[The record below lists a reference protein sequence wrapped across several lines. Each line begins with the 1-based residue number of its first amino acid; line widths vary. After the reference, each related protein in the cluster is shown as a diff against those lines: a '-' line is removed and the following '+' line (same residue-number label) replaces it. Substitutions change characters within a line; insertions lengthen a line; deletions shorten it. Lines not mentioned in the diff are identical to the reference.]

1 MDSNYERIIEKI
13 SRVSNLGKE
22 EIESKINTKQQK
34 ISGLISKEGA
44 AQIVA
49 AELNVNLDGEKSKIN
64 EIVSGMRK
72 VNTVGKVINIF
83 PVRTFTRNGQES
95 KVANMFIADDT
106 SNMKVVLWDTNHI
119 GLIETGKIAENSVV
133 EISNAS
139 SRGNEVHLG
148 SFSEIKL
155 SDENFE
161 NIVTEKI
168 FSERNI
174 EGLEMSDN
182 VKIRAFIVQAFEP
195 RSFNVCL
202 DCKKKVTPEGEN
214 FVCVE
219 HGKVVPEKRFL
230 MNVVLDDGT
239 STIRAVL
246 FHENVSKLGVP
257 NNEEMSI
264 EQRNEL
270 LGKEMN
276 FLGAVRLNKFFNN
289 LEFIIEDVEEI
300 NVDNLIMK
308 LEK

>member
-13 SRVSNLGKE
+13 CRVSSLKKE
-22 EIESKINTKQQK
+22 EIENRINDKQQK

-44 AQIVA
+44 AQIIA
-49 AELNVNLDGEKSKIN
+49 AELGINLDGEKSKIN
-64 EIVSGMRK
+64 EIVSGMKK

-83 PVRTFTRNGQES
+83 PIRTFTRNGQES

-119 GLIETGKIAENSVV
+119 NLIETGKIGENSVV

-161 NIVTEKI
+161 NVITEKS

-182 VKIRAFIVQAFEP
+182 VKLRAFIVQAFEP

-214 FVCVE
+214 FVCAE
-219 HGKVVPEKRFL
+219 HGKVAPEKRIL

-264 EQRNEL
+264 EQRNEI

-300 NVDNLIMK
+300 NVDELIVK